1 MINCKYVDIC
11 KSYPK
16 CKADR
21 EFSKCTT
28 CENNKYI
35 DSENLKNDY
44 YKPNKTE
51 RINNLIIS
59 SICCVIGIIFILV
72 LFWE

>member
-16 CKADR
+16 HKADR

-28 CENNKYI
+28 CENNTYI
-35 DSENLKNDY
+35 DPENLKKDY

-59 SICCVIGIIFILV
+59 LLCCVIGIIFTLV
-72 LFWE
+72 LFLV